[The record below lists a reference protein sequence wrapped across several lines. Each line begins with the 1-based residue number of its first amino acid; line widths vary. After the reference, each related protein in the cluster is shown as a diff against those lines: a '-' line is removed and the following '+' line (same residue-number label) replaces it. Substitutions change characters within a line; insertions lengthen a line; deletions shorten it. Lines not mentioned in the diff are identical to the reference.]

1 MNNAKKILVVED
13 DDVARE
19 LVRMTLE
26 RKGYVVVTAED
37 GLRGYDA
44 AVSVRP
50 DLIITDVNMPAA
62 DGVHLVR
69 RVRDTPDIATTP
81 IIVTTGYGTGNA
93 SLTLSQGATAYEPK
107 PIDPAS
113 FLATIERLL
122 SDNER

>member
-1 MNNAKKILVVED
+1 MNDAKKILVVED
-13 DDVARE
+13 DDVTRE
-19 LVRMTLE
+19 LMRMTLE

-69 RVRDTPDIATTP
+69 RVRNTPDIAEIP
-81 IIVTTGYGTGNA
+81 VIVTTGYGTGNA

-113 FLATIERLL
+113 VLATIKRLL
-122 SDNER
+122 SDNGR